1 MPTYCYNCMNPI
13 NDNTGVCPHCGQTP
27 FGVNPIHQLKTGTML
42 KDRYLIGKS
51 LGQGGFG
58 ITYIGRDTLLNK
70 RVAVKEFYPNGYA
83 YRDHEVTA
91 VITITSSGQT
101 VFRNAKKRFLEE
113 AQTLARFSEE
123 SGIVSVQDFFEE
135 NNTAYIVMEYL
146 DGITL
151 KRFVEAKG
159 KIPANPLIKVMI
171 PLIKALGKVHEQGI
185 IHRDISPD
193 NIILLRNGSI
203 KLLDFGAAREFGG
216 DHSLSV
222 MLKPGYAPEEQYRSR
237 GRQGPWTDIYALCAT
252 MYFCLTGTKP
262 DESVERMVDDT
273 LRRPSELG
281 ANITQAQESVL
292 LRGMAVRA
300 ADRYQSMQ
308 ELVAALI
315 RPPAPKDNP
324 VPPIPPSPPDP
335 PYPSVPPEPVPKPK
349 PKRLAMILCTMLA
362 TTGLIFGGIKV
373 LGTHDP
379 RVVITEPTP
388 VAVVT
393 ESPSPA
399 PTIIPTSTPEPTPEP
414 TLEPTPEP
422 TPRPLTAEEKKYAEA
437 EALLADG
444 KAGAA
449 ALVFRELGSYR
460 DAAARS
466 REAWKEAVVHNHICG
481 SEKFS
486 LGVRYDGSAYRTGNS
501 LSFDKNVV
509 AVAAGGTHSVYLY
522 DNGRVSASGLNI
534 HGENEVGDWTDIVS
548 ITAGEDHT
556 VGLRAD
562 GTVVAIGDGSF
573 DRCNVSGWTDIVA
586 VAAGTMHTVGLK
598 ADGTVVATGLNS
610 NGQCDVSGWTNI
622 VAIAAGAWHTI
633 GVRADGTCV
642 STGWNESGQCDV
654 SDWTDVISACAG
666 EWHSVGLKAD
676 GTCVTAGS
684 NQYGECD
691 LKSWTGII
699 EVCAGPHHTIGV
711 RSDGTCIA
719 AGYNEFGT
727 CYVQDWSGIGLGN
740 T

>member
-1 MPTYCYNCMNPI
+1 MYRYCYNCMKPLD
-13 NDNTGVCPHCGQTP
+13 DNTGVCPHCGQVP
-27 FGVNPIHQLKTGTML
+27 FGVNPIHQLKAGTLL

-101 VFRNAKKRFLEE
+101 VFRNAKRRFLEE

-159 KIPANPLIKVMI
+159 KIPATPLIKVML
-171 PLIKALGKVHEQGI
+171 PLIRALGKVHEQGI

-222 MLKPGYAPEEQYRSR
+222 MLKPGYAPEEQYRSK
-237 GRQGPWTDIYALCAT
+237 GKQGPWTDVYALCAT
-252 MYFCLTGTKP
+252 MFYCLTGVKP
-262 DESVERMVDDT
+262 DEAVERMVEDT
-273 LRRPSELG
+273 LHRPSALG
-281 ANITQAQESVL
+281 ADISPSQENVL

-300 ADRYQSMQ
+300 ADRYQSME
-308 ELVAALI
+308 ELAAALI
-315 RPPAPKDNP
+315 KPPAPNDDLGPP
-324 VPPIPPSPPDP
+324 VQPDPPDP
-335 PYPSVPPEPVPKPK
+335 SIPPEPVLKPK
-349 PKRLAMILCTMLA
+349 PHRLIIILCAILA
-362 TTGLIFGGIKV
+362 TTGLIFGGIKIMRIV
-373 LGTHDP
+373 GSSP
-379 RVVITEPTP
+379 AISEPSPAVIETET
-388 VAVVT
+388 
-393 ESPSPA
+393 PSPA
-399 PTIIPTSTPEPTPEP
+399 PTTAPKPTPEP
-414 TLEPTPEP
+414 TQEPTQK
-422 TPRPLTAEEKKYAEA
+422 PLTAEEKKYVEA

-444 KAGAA
+444 RAGVA
-449 ALVFRELGSYR
+449 ALEFRSLGSYG
-460 DAAARS
+460 DAAERS
-466 REAWKEAVVHNHICG
+466 WDAWKAAVVHNHICG

-486 LGVRYDGSAYRTGNS
+486 LGVRYDGTAYRTGNS

-522 DNGRVSASGLNI
+522 SNGRVSASGLNI

-556 VGLRAD
+556 VGLRSD
-562 GTVVAIGDGSF
+562 GTVVATGDTSF
-573 DRCNVSGWTDIVA
+573 DRCEVSGWSDIVA
-586 VAAGTMHTVGLK
+586 VAAGKMHTVGLK
-598 ADGTVVATGLNS
+598 SDGTVVATGLNS
-610 NGQCDVSGWTNI
+610 NGQCNVSEWKNI
-622 VAIAAGAWHTI
+622 VAICAGSWHTI

-642 STGWNESGQCDV
+642 ATGWNENGQCDV
-654 SDWTDVISACAG
+654 SSWSEIVSACGG
-666 EWHSVGLKAD
+666 EWHSVGLKSD
-676 GTCVTAGS
+676 GTCVAAGS
-684 NQYGECD
+684 DRYGETD
-691 LKSWTGII
+691 LNGWTGIVEI
-699 EVCAGPHHTIGV
+699 CAGPHHTLGV
-711 RSDGTCIA
+711 RRDGTCVA
-719 AGYNEFGT
+719 AGYNEFGM
-727 CYVQDWSGIGLGN
+727 CYVQDWAGIGLGN
-740 T
+740 N